1 MSDALVHRPTA
12 TVQESSGEW
21 TRERVE
27 LLKRTICRDATDD
40 EFALFL
46 QIARRTQLDPFARQ
60 IYAIKRW
67 DAAAQ
72 REVMQPQTSIDGFR
86 LIAQRS
92 GEYEGQVGPL
102 WCGSD
107 GVWLDVWIADAHPA
121 AAKVGVWRRGFREPT
136 WGVAN
141 LASYVQRKKDGGYT
155 RSWNQMPDVMIAKCA
170 EALALRKA
178 FPQELSGLYTVDEM
192 GQAEIATESDAPIV
206 VRDVTPP
213 REQIEAPRRAPRDQ
227 DDVIT
232 EKQGKRLW
240 ALAAKRAEALPGI
253 DRTDIV
259 RDVLMTRGIEHTRE
273 IPRDAYER
281 ICEDVQTWA
290 PPTDPREDLPQDAPG
305 VEEPF

>member
-1 MSDALVHRPTA
+1 MSDALVHRPNTA
-12 TVQESSGEW
+12 VQETSLGEW
-21 TRERVE
+21 TRERIE

-46 QIARRTQLDPFARQ
+46 QICRRTQLDPFARQ

-107 GVWLDVWIADAHPA
+107 GVWFDVWIADAHPA

-141 LASYVQRKKDGGYT
+141 FASYVQRKKDGGYA
-155 RSWNQMPDVMIAKCA
+155 RMWRQMPDAMVAKCA

-192 GQAEIATESDAPIV
+192 GQAEV
-206 VRDVTPP
+206 VSEAETSHVVHDVTPERTALPP
-213 REQIEAPRRAPRDQ
+213 RATRDQ
-227 DDVIT
+227 NQDGVIT

-240 ALAAKRAEALPGI
+240 ALASKRAATLDGV
-253 DRTDIV
+253 DRTEIV
-259 RDVLMTRGIEHTRE
+259 REVLSRRGIERTQDT
-273 IPRDAYER
+273 PRAAYEA
-281 ICEDVQTWA
+281 ICAEVEAWDPPISVDPTASAED
-290 PPTDPREDLPQDAPG
+290 
-305 VEEPF
+305 F

>member
-1 MSDALVHRPTA
+1 MSDALAHRPTA

-67 DAAAQ
+67 DSREK
-72 REVMQPQTSIDGFR
+72 REVMQTQTSIDGFR

-102 WCGSD
+102 WCGED
-107 GVWLDVWIADAHPA
+107 GVWRDAWLSLGAPPA
-121 AAKVGVWRRGFREPT
+121 AAKVGVFRRGFREPT
-136 WGVAN
+136 WGLAVW
-141 LASYVQRKKDGGYT
+141 ASYVQRTKDGAVT
-155 RSWNQMPDVMIAKCA
+155 SMWRKMPDLMLAKCA
-170 EALALRKA
+170 EALAMRKA

-206 VRDVTPP
+206 ARDVTPP
-213 REQIEAPRRAPRDQ
+213 REQIEAPAPRFADG
-227 DDVIT
+227 VIT